1 VYLLLGKHGAGAT
14 FLDYFHLLS
23 RGVSTLLMVIMSLT
37 SAQKQV
43 YSQTT
48 GELDIELLYKRAI
61 KKLTAKKKRTD

>member
-1 VYLLLGKHGAGAT
+1 
-14 FLDYFHLLS
+14 
-23 RGVSTLLMVIMSLT
+23 MVIMSLT